1 MYKKVVLSK
10 QKHKK
15 MKKYLSLIL
24 TFFLSFVMIS
34 SGLNKMIKY
43 KELPNPNTLIE
54 KYSSNSVL
62 NNIEKEGMDLKYNNY
77 KFGLKQSGY
86 FWQLLGLCEFIFGLL
101 LLFKKT
107 VFFGALILLSI
118 TSNIFL
124 MHLFLEPYE
133 VGELIYA
140 ALLLAINLFL
150 VISRKKLLYSM
161 FKL

>member
-24 TFFLSFVMIS
+24 TFFLSLVMIS
-34 SGLNKMIKY
+34 SGINKMIKY
-43 KELPNPNTLIE
+43 KELPNPNMLIE
-54 KYSSNSVL
+54 KYSGNSVL
-62 NNIEKEGMDLKYNNY
+62 DNIEEEGMNLKYNNY

-107 VFFGALILLSI
+107 VFFGALMLLSI

-124 MHLFLEPYE
+124 MHLFLEP
-133 VGELIYA
+133 
-140 ALLLAINLFL
+140 
-150 VISRKKLLYSM
+150 KKLESLYIPPYY
-161 FKL
+161 

>member
-107 VFFGALILLSI
+107 VFFGALMLLSI

-124 MHLFLEPYE
+124 MHLFLEPHE
-133 VGELIYA
+133 VGGLIYT
-140 ALLLAINLFL
+140 ALLLSINLFL
-150 VISRKKLLYSM
+150 VLRRKELLYSM